1 MFRGSIV
8 ALVTPFSEDFS
19 VDFEAYGRLIDF
31 HLEHGT
37 HGIVPCGC
45 TGEAATLAHDEQKQ
59 IIKFTVERVE
69 GRVPVIAGTGS
80 NNTAEALDFTSYAKE
95 VGADG
100 ALMISP
106 YYNKPTREGLI
117 AHYKM
122 IAENV
127 DIPIMLYNVPS
138 RTGVKM
144 EPETIAELFECPNIV
159 SVKEACGSVDQV
171 SQIRS
176 LCDINVMSGD
186 DPLTLPMM
194 AVGASGVVSVAA
206 NVVPEK
212 VAAMCDEFDN
222 RNLEAAQALH
232 YELTPLFKALFVQTN
247 PLPVKAVLAQMG
259 LIKNVLRL
267 PMTSLPADK
276 LESIQ
281 PVLDKIGIGRAV
293 AAS

>member
-8 ALVTPFSEDFS
+8 ALVTPFNEDLS

-45 TGEAATLAHDEQKQ
+45 TGEAATLVPDEQKQ
-59 IIKFTVERVE
+59 IIKFTVERIE
-69 GRVPVIAGTGS
+69 GRIPVIAGTGS
-80 NNTAEALDFTSYAKE
+80 NNTAEALDFTAYAKD
-95 VGADG
+95 VGADA

-117 AHYKM
+117 AHYKT
-122 IAENV
+122 IAEKV

-138 RTGVKM
+138 RTGIKM
-144 EPETIAELFECPNIV
+144 NPDTIAELFQIPNIV
-159 SVKEACGSVDQV
+159 SIKEACGSVDQV
-171 SQIRS
+171 TQIRS
-176 LCDINVMSGD
+176 LCGINVMSGD

-222 RNLEAAQALH
+222 RNLEAAQAIH

-259 LIKNVLRL
+259 LIKNILRL
-267 PMTSLPADK
+267 PLTPLPEEKFEEIQAV
-276 LESIQ
+276 LERA
-281 PVLDKIGIGRAV
+281 GIGRPV
-293 AAS
+293 TAA

>member
-1 MFRGSIV
+1 MFRGSVV
-8 ALVTPFSEDFS
+8 ALVTPFKEDFS
-19 VDFEAYGRLIDF
+19 IDFDAYGRLIDF
-31 HLEHGT
+31 HLERGT

-59 IIKFTVERVE
+59 IIKFTVERVA

-80 NNTAEALDFTSYAKE
+80 NNTAEALDFTAYAKE
-95 VGADG
+95 IEADG

-117 AHYKM
+117 AHYKT
-122 IAENV
+122 IAEKV

-144 EPETIAELFECPNIV
+144 APDTIAGLFECPNIV
-159 SVKEACGSVDQV
+159 SVKEACGSVEQV
-171 SQIRS
+171 SLIRS

-222 RNLEAAQALH
+222 RNLEAAQAIH

-267 PMTSLPADK
+267 PMTPLLADK
-276 LESIQ
+276 LEEIQ

-293 AAS
+293 AAG

>member
-8 ALVTPFSEDFS
+8 ALVTPFNEDFS

-69 GRVPVIAGTGS
+69 GRLPVIAGTGS
-80 NNTAEALDFTSYAKE
+80 NNTAEALDFTLYAKD

-100 ALMISP
+100 ALMICP

-117 AHYKM
+117 AHYKT
-122 IAENV
+122 IAEKV

-138 RTGVKM
+138 RTGIKM
-144 EPETIAELFECPNIV
+144 EPDTIAELFQSPNIV
-159 SVKEACGSVDQV
+159 SIKEACGSVDQV

-267 PMTSLPADK
+267 PMTPLPTDL

-281 PVLDKIGIGRAV
+281 PVLDKIGIGPAV
-293 AAS
+293 PAG

>member
-1 MFRGSIV
+1 MFRGSVV
-8 ALVTPFSEDFS
+8 ALVTPFKEDFS
-19 VDFEAYGRLIDF
+19 IDFDGYGRLIDF
-31 HLEHGT
+31 HLERGT

-59 IIKFTVERVE
+59 IIKFTVERVA

-80 NNTAEALDFTSYAKE
+80 NNTAEALDFTAYAKE
-95 VGADG
+95 IEADG

-117 AHYKM
+117 AHYKT
-122 IAENV
+122 IAEKV

-144 EPETIAELFECPNIV
+144 EPDTIAELFECPNIV
-159 SVKEACGSVDQV
+159 SVKEACGSVEQV
-171 SQIRS
+171 SLIRS

-222 RNLEAAQALH
+222 RNLEAAQAIH

-267 PMTSLPADK
+267 PMTPLPADK
-276 LESIQ
+276 LEEIQ

-293 AAS
+293 AAG

>member
-8 ALVTPFSEDFS
+8 ALVTPFNEDFS

-69 GRVPVIAGTGS
+69 GRLPVIAGTGS
-80 NNTAEALDFTSYAKE
+80 NNTAEALDFTSYAKD

-100 ALMISP
+100 ALMICP

-117 AHYKM
+117 AHYTT
-122 IAENV
+122 IAEKV

-144 EPETIAELFECPNIV
+144 EPDVIAELFECPNIV
-159 SVKEACGSVDQV
+159 SVKEACGSVEQV
-171 SQIRS
+171 SLIRS

-222 RNLEAAQALH
+222 RNLEASQALH

-267 PMTSLPADK
+267 PMTPLPADK
-276 LESIQ
+276 LEEIQ

-293 AAS
+293 AAG

>member
-1 MFRGSIV
+1 MFRGSVV
-8 ALVTPFSEDFS
+8 ALVTPFKEDFS
-19 VDFEAYGRLIDF
+19 IDFDAYGRLIDF
-31 HLEHGT
+31 HLERGT

-59 IIKFTVERVE
+59 IIKFTVERVA

-80 NNTAEALDFTSYAKE
+80 NNTAEALDFTAYAKE
-95 VGADG
+95 IEADG

-117 AHYKM
+117 AHYKT
-122 IAENV
+122 IAEKV

-144 EPETIAELFECPNIV
+144 EPDTIAELFECPNIV
-159 SVKEACGSVDQV
+159 SVKEACGSVEQV

-222 RNLEAAQALH
+222 RNLEAAQAIH

-267 PMTSLPADK
+267 PMTPLPADK
-276 LESIQ
+276 LEEIQ

-293 AAS
+293 AAG

>member
-1 MFRGSIV
+1 MFRGSV
-8 ALVTPFSEDFS
+8 VVLVTPFKEDFS
-19 VDFEAYGRLIDF
+19 IDFDAYGRLIDF
-31 HLEHGT
+31 HLERGT

-45 TGEAATLAHDEQKQ
+45 TVEAATLAHDEQKQ
-59 IIKFTVERVE
+59 IIKFTVERVA

-80 NNTAEALDFTSYAKE
+80 NNTAEALDFTAYAKE
-95 VGADG
+95 IEADG

-117 AHYKM
+117 AHYKT
-122 IAENV
+122 IAEKV

-144 EPETIAELFECPNIV
+144 EPDTIAELFECPNIV
-159 SVKEACGSVDQV
+159 SVKEACGSVEQV
-171 SQIRS
+171 SLIRS
-176 LCDINVMSGD
+176 LCAITVMSGD

-222 RNLEAAQALH
+222 RNLEAAQAIH

-267 PMTSLPADK
+267 PMTPLPADK
-276 LESIQ
+276 LEEIQ

-293 AAS
+293 AAG